1 MAASSSIPEIGGGAI
16 RAAASGWFMRR
27 IQWIQK
33 IHRDKAT
40 RGYST
45 DDVQQTILRRM
56 PDYVNFIMPQ
66 FALTDINFQRVPVV
80 DMSNPFIARW
90 IPTPDESILVIR
102 FAKPRGI
109 DFPYLLSMIP
119 QSFMSRPN
127 SIVCPGNKL
136 DLAMQLILT
145 PLILQMIERK
155 RRAAI

>member
-1 MAASSSIPEIGGGAI
+1 
-16 RAAASGWFMRR
+16 
-27 IQWIQK
+27 
-33 IHRDKAT
+33 
-40 RGYST
+40 
-45 DDVQQTILRRM
+45 M